1 MSDQSRVPWL
11 SIVLTGLLAFVISM
25 AVIAAVMAGYAFTLA
40 MQAHGAP
47 DPHSIAA
54 FANRVI
60 PLLGPLAL
68 SLLVLFAARRVV
80 RRAKSPQL
88 WHGVLVGVVAALP
101 TLMFMRHPGLLD
113 VVSLLLPPASGL
125 LGAFWAIRR
134 RGESV

>member
-1 MSDQSRVPWL
+1 MAEKSQVPWL
-11 SIVLTGLLAFVISM
+11 AIVLTGLLAFVISM

-80 RRAKSPQL
+80 RRAKAPQL

-101 TLMFMRHPGLLD
+101 TLMFMRHPGLVD
-113 VVSLLLPPASGL
+113 VVGLLLSPVSGL
-125 LGAFWAIRR
+125 LGAFWAISRC
-134 RGESV
+134 